1 MGILNKKFRKQ
12 LKGSVLLT
20 VVCVMFVMLIIVTA
34 TLTLAANASNRA
46 FADYQKNQ
54 ATYTARSV
62 INKTIETLQ
71 TDANGTGEMTAE
83 IFQYINEVGNKVDLN
98 VNPDEEGRLAG
109 GYGTV
114 NRITLENVGVDS
126 ETGYYIAGTGK
137 DIIKITAHVTMG
149 NKTVT
154 YSQFVASSQD
164 NNNDDDSANGFMATA
179 GNAGATS
186 TGLRVYGSAGSN
198 IANNNRESMEIFK
211 NDGVSL
217 GEKFYNA
224 SLYVNSATT
233 FTLNKQEGVSIWGNM
248 SSQNPYYFKSLYS
261 VSTDASKYD
270 AEIKNIPYLFVD
282 DTLAIGNGI
291 SVGEDLKPV
300 NIFAGR
306 ILKGSNPPF
315 DVRGN
320 IYLYN
325 DVNDPKF
332 NAPTPALPADFTNVP
347 NIDYSTPI
355 DSKVSSEFTKNP
367 TVSFINVNGG
377 SSLLNW
383 YSAGSLIPQHGGNL
397 YSKGSIYINNG
408 GVNLTDAFTIAG
420 DMFVAG
426 DLNVASG
433 YLKVKGRLNV
443 GGTVTGGD
451 RIVDVNDVPITQ
463 FKDTTLQFPDNMSK
477 EDITETFVV
486 DKDGNIVDK
495 DDPTAVKYK
504 NGDNKIV
511 KTVEDMRMSYY
522 QDPLTATKLKGTIEA
537 KNFPVAGTLLPS
549 YNDIIK
555 EGTISQDCY
564 IGGDISGQTIYFRQP
579 TDGTSVK
586 AINVVLVNL
595 NARGVKFIVD
605 ETDYA
610 VEDNKK
616 AKFRVNF
623 YIANNDI
630 YPTQFETEFGTLNN
644 SITFDNCEITTQAYY
659 DAVNSGSTIEL
670 NGAPKDIE
678 PVPYIYIYALPT
690 TALVPKINFNNKCF
704 LAGNI
709 FAPDAEL
716 TWKNTRYSGKSVKY
730 YDGVEYTTITTVPV
744 SIIGSAIVGEINEMQ
759 NDAAVFV
766 VAKSGSNPGGEDLG
780 VYGWEPIGGFANY

>member
-198 IANNNRESMEIFK
+198 IKVNNRVSMESFR
-211 NDGVSL
+211 NEGVSL

-224 SLYVNSATT
+224 SLYVNSATI

-261 VSTDASKYD
+261 VSTDATKYD

-282 DTLAIGNGI
+282 DTLAITNGI

-306 ILKGSNPPF
+306 ILKENNPPF

-325 DVNDPKF
+325 DVNDPTL
-332 NAPTPALPADFTNVP
+332 APTLPADFTNVP
-347 NIDYSTPI
+347 DVTSKDYL
-355 DSKVSSEFTKNP
+355 ELTKNP

-397 YSKGSIYINNG
+397 YSKGSIYVNNG
-408 GVNLTDAFTIAG
+408 GQNPGEAFTIAG

-433 YLKVKGRLNV
+433 YLRVKGRLNV

-451 RIVDVNDVPITQ
+451 RIIDGNNVAITE
-463 FKDTTLQFPDNMSK
+463 FKDTTLQFPANMSK

-486 DKDGNIVDK
+486 DKDGNSVPST
-495 DDPTAVKYK
+495 DPTAVKYK
-504 NGDNKIV
+504 NGDNKMV
-511 KTVEDMRMSYY
+511 KTIEDMMMSYY
-522 QDPLTATKLKGTIEA
+522 EDPLTATKLKGTIEA

-595 NARGVKFIVD
+595 NASGVKFIVD

-630 YPTQFETEFGTLNN
+630 YPTQFKTEFETLNN

-690 TALVPKINFNNKCF
+690 TVSKPKINFNNQCF

-716 TWKNTRYSGKSVKY
+716 TWKNTRYSGKSVDY
-730 YDGVEYTTITTVPV
+730 YDGVEYTTVTSVPV
-744 SIIGSAIVGEINEMQ
+744 SIIGSAIVGEIKEFQ

-766 VAKSGSNPGGEDLG
+766 VAKSGSNPGGEGPG